1 VSLRFLRAAV
11 GALALV
17 AAGISAYLVTVHY
30 SGGSVACFVGRS
42 CETVQKSAY
51 SEIGG
56 VPISVLGLAAYLV
69 LAASVLPRG
78 ENAAIGSFGIGLSV
92 GIFGIYLLVV
102 QVSVIDAV
110 CPWCVTADSI
120 ALLCALLTALRLRLE
135 PPAAVPGTA

>member
-1 VSLRFLRAAV
+1 MSTRILRAAV
-11 GALALV
+11 GALALA

-30 SGGSVACFVGRS
+30 AGGSVVCFVGGS
-42 CETVQKSAY
+42 CEAVQKSAY

-78 ENAAIGSFGIGLSV
+78 ENAAIAAFGIGLAV
-92 GIFGIYLLVV
+92 GIFGVYLIVV
-102 QVSVIDAV
+102 QATVLDAV
-110 CPWCVTADSI
+110 CPWCVATDAI

-135 PPAAVPGTA
+135 PPAAAPGTH